1 MKKGLLAII
10 VAIAVIIILSVVS
23 AEYYTSKSSFC
34 GSCHIMKKY
43 HDSWK
48 LTKHNNVKCVDCHYA
63 PGEKHSAQAK
73 FKGLG
78 QLFTYISAKEG
89 TVRKQAVINDDSCMT
104 SDCHPRQNLNE
115 NKFKFKEK
123 IFYIHKTHF
132 DKTIEGQTLHC
143 DTCHQHV
150 SSEKHFE
157 VPREA
162 CYLCHFKNAEFNE
175 GRAKCSL
182 CHEIPTMSLQKQKQD
197 DKPGEEPV
205 THQSLE
211 KAKVP
216 CQSCHYELIQGE
228 GEIKEEG
235 CKKCHDMP
243 DMLARAN
250 DKKLMHE
257 QHVAQQNAEC
267 FDCHRPIKHERME
280 FLDPVRESCFVCH
293 PDHHKYQKLL
303 LLGDKRKNVMNV
315 PGLMYDVK
323 TNCIGCHTEEK
334 IQNGE
339 AVLHGSVNT
348 CVACHT
354 PKHDKMVKEWIDKTN
369 KELEYA
375 REVEKEAITAIAN
388 AKSRVSPEK
397 LNKAVAMLREGQ
409 ENLRIVQ
416 YGGGVHNKKYSVVL
430 LDAAL
435 NNFDDLIDLLGTVK
449 DKTDT

>member
-1 MKKGLLAII
+1 
-10 VAIAVIIILSVVS
+10 
-23 AEYYTSKSSFC
+23 
-34 GSCHIMKKY
+34 
-43 HDSWK
+43 
-48 LTKHNNVKCVDCHYA
+48 
-63 PGEKHSAQAK
+63 
-73 FKGLG
+73 
-78 QLFTYISAKEG
+78 
-89 TVRKQAVINDDSCMT
+89 
-104 SDCHPRQNLNE
+104 
-115 NKFKFKEK
+115 
-123 IFYIHKTHF
+123 
-132 DKTIEGQTLHC
+132 
-143 DTCHQHV
+143 
-150 SSEKHFE
+150 
-157 VPREA
+157 
-162 CYLCHFKNAEFNE
+162 
-175 GRAKCSL
+175 
-182 CHEIPTMSLQKQKQD
+182 
-197 DKPGEEPV
+197 
-205 THQSLE
+205 
-211 KAKVP
+211 VP
-216 CQSCHYELIQGE
+216 CKSCHYELIQGE

-235 CKKCHDMP
+235 CKTCHDMP
-243 DMLARAN
+243 DVLARAN

-397 LNKAVAMLREGQ
+397 LNRAVAMLREGQ